1 MGDLSTPNSVQKLQ
15 TALHAKAKAE
25 PGYRFYAL
33 YDKISREDILAH
45 AYAQCRSN
53 KGAPGVDRQDFE
65 AVEAY
70 GVERWLGELALALRQ
85 ETYRPDPIRRVYIPK
100 ANGKLRPL
108 GISTLRDRVCMTA
121 AMLVLEPI
129 FEADLPSELYAY
141 RPGRNAQQAVV
152 EVEELLFRGHP
163 EVVDAD
169 PADYFGSIPHAEL
182 LKSVAR
188 RIVDRRVLHL
198 IRMWLDCPVEET
210 DDRGRKTRTTEA
222 RDKRRGI
229 PQGSPLSPLLANLYM
244 RRFVL
249 GWKKLGLERSLG
261 SRLVTYADD
270 LVILC
275 RKGKAAEALQRLREI
290 MGKLKLTVN
299 EEKTRICTVPEG
311 EFDFLGYT
319 FGRMYSARTGQA
331 RIGYRPS
338 KKSIQRAVEKIRAL
352 TGRSGTW
359 QETTT
364 LVGKVNHTPRGWAN
378 YFSVGAFSKAY
389 RALDAYAAVR
399 LRRWLRFKH
408 NVRRRKGGSYPL
420 SHLYGHFGLVR
431 LGRLG
436 HDVPERLLLPSRTA
450 SDSMVWAGSNRSSS
464 SQRRASRNALMKPS
478 RAFVRMARSR

>member
-1 MGDLSTPNSVQKLQ
+1 MGDLSTPDSVQKLQ

-85 ETYRPDPIRRVYIPK
+85 ETYRPDPIRRVFIPK

-141 RPGRNAQQAVV
+141 RPRRNAQQAVV

-169 PADYFGSIPHAEL
+169 LADYFGSIPHAEL

-188 RIVDRRVLHL
+188 RIVDRRALHL

-229 PQGSPLSPLLANLYM
+229 PQGSPLSPLLANVYM

-249 GWKKLGLERSLG
+249 GWKMFGLEQSLG
-261 SRLVTYADD
+261 AHLVTYADD

-275 RKGKAAEALQRLREI
+275 RRGKPYQAGRAPTAARLRR
-290 MGKLKLTVN
+290 TPSPAVN
-299 EEKTRICTVPEG
+299 SAPPPSSAPRFVVMKRPPPGGHSALPTELGLSDGRPESVESRCG
-311 EFDFLGYT
+311 AVALGRAYRFAAPFVRRCLSGST
-319 FGRMYSARTGQA
+319 MAPFPHPSHRTGQA
-331 RIGYRPS
+331 DHPHPALGQDVTPS
-338 KKSIQRAVEKIRAL
+338 STTRRA
-352 TGRSGTW
+352 
-359 QETTT
+359 Q
-364 LVGKVNHTPRGWAN
+364 
-378 YFSVGAFSKAY
+378 
-389 RALDAYAAVR
+389 
-399 LRRWLRFKH
+399 
-408 NVRRRKGGSYPL
+408 
-420 SHLYGHFGLVR
+420 
-431 LGRLG
+431 
-436 HDVPERLLLPSRTA
+436 
-450 SDSMVWAGSNRSSS
+450 AGSDVRDRST
-464 SQRRASRNALMKPS
+464 RRGAR
-478 RAFVRMARSR
+478 VDRSRPFVA